1 MKYVDIAAARA
12 AKRKLDNRS
21 FFGKSLHVSYAPE
34 FESVEET
41 REKLQ
46 ERKDTISKKLK
57 GILLY
62 EMIHVAASSL
72 FLLRPFLSLA
82 SHIREKKAAKDQ
94 LQRETSSRT
103 AEQLPQQDR
112 TTKNI
117 TPTPVSATPNN
128 TSADTHFLNITQPS
142 AISAQFSSHH
152 PSSSP
157 SQPQLQN
164 PAQAVMSHPQQHNM
178 YQVPPPPLPSDP
190 ILQGLHVQAQSAQYP
205 SQAMHNI
212 LGGAL
217 PTSTAQ
223 HGKTDLVS
231 SHRRSQQATIAT
243 SRGGGREEERG
254 GGVERGRAPK
264 RRLERHPGVV
274 TERRSEEGGL
284 YDASGLSKSQRVSA
298 FLSTSSDPG
307 GGSIS
312 SASTTSTEG
321 APVKRKAHERTKQR
335 QTDKTVVMAQ
345 QSSTSA
351 EKMPVPNEGYFPI
364 HQLPPLQVSDI
375 EPSYYR
381 VKSSTVELKF
391 ILSEWE

>member
-1 MKYVDIAAARA
+1 M
-12 AKRKLDNRS
+12 
-21 FFGKSLHVSYAPE
+21 
-34 FESVEET
+34 
-41 REKLQ
+41 
-46 ERKDTISKKLK
+46 
-57 GILLY
+57 
-62 EMIHVAASSL
+62 
-72 FLLRPFLSLA
+72 
-82 SHIREKKAAKDQ
+82 REKKAAKQ
-94 LQRETSSRT
+94 KERT
-103 AEQLPQQDR
+103 VEQLPQQDH
-112 TTKNI
+112 TTKNV
-117 TPTPVSATPNN
+117 TPTPVSASPNN
-128 TSADTHFLNITQPS
+128 PSADTHSLNTTQPS
-142 AISAQFSSHH
+142 TVPVQFSSHH

-164 PAQAVMSHPQQHNM
+164 PTQAAMSHPQQHSM

-223 HGKTDLVS
+223 RGKTDLVS
-231 SHRRSQQATIAT
+231 SHRRSQQATVAT
-243 SRGGGREEERG
+243 SRGGGREGERG

-264 RRLERHPGVV
+264 RRFERHPGVV

-321 APVKRKAHERTKQR
+321 PPVKRKAHERTKQR
-335 QTDKTVVMAQ
+335 QTDKTVIMAQ
-345 QSSTSA
+345 QSSPSA

-375 EPSYYR
+375 EPSYYH
-381 VKSSTVELKF
+381 VKSIAWYIELKF